1 MASKIN
7 SILIVKPG
15 AMGDLLH
22 LTPAI
27 RALKERFPQARIS
40 ILVGSLMSASLFE
53 NNPLVHDTVIF
64 DKRGEHRALSRLL
77 MLWKELR
84 KRRFDLVIN
93 YQRSNLKGWFLASA
107 AFPCRV
113 LVYHRARKRGIHA
126 VVNHLEALA
135 PLGINP
141 LTEDHR
147 LVFNPGRDAER
158 YAEQLFEAS
167 GFLGK
172 TVVALNPGASFRIKC
187 WSPERL
193 AALGERLGKELGAG
207 VVIVGG
213 GGERDLAEE
222 ICSRMSQHP
231 LDLVGRTD
239 LLQLGAVLQK
249 CDLLVS
255 GDTGPMHMAT
265 AVGTPVIAL
274 FGAIDPD
281 RTGPVGE
288 GHTVIRH
295 REISCV
301 PCNARSCVNSRHL
314 ACMEEIS
321 VDEVFSAVVGMLK
334 KNGALP

>member
-1 MASKIN
+1 
-7 SILIVKPG
+7 
-15 AMGDLLH
+15 MGDLLH

-40 ILVGSLMSASLFE
+40 ILVGSRMTASLFE

-64 DKRGEHRALSRLL
+64 EKKGVHRSLSGLL
-77 MLWKELR
+77 KLWKELR

-93 YQRSNLKGWFLASA
+93 YQRSNLKGWLLASA

-113 LVYHRARKRGIHA
+113 LIYHKARKRKIHA
-126 VVNHLEALA
+126 VVNHLETLA

-141 LTEDHR
+141 LTADQR
-147 LVFNPGRDAER
+147 LEFIPGREAER

-167 GFLGK
+167 GFHGK

-187 WSPERL
+187 WSPDRL
-193 AALGERLGKELGAG
+193 AALGERLGNELGAG
-207 VVIVGG
+207 VIIVGG

-222 ICSRMSQHP
+222 ISSGMSRPP

-239 LLQLGAVLQK
+239 LLQLGAVIQK
-249 CDLLVS
+249 CALMVS

-288 GHTVIRH
+288 GHSIIRH
-295 REISCV
+295 REIACV
-301 PCNARSCVNSRHL
+301 PCNAKSCANRRHL

-321 VDEVFSAVVGMLK
+321 VDEVFRAIVELLA
-334 KNGALP
+334 KNGALPYVS

>member
-1 MASKIN
+1 MASKIT

-22 LTPAI
+22 LTPSI

-40 ILVGSLMSASLFE
+40 ILVGSLMSAALFE

-64 DKRGEHRALSRLL
+64 DKRGEHRSISSLL
-77 MLWKELR
+77 KLWKELR

-107 AFPCRV
+107 AFFCRV
-113 LVYHRARKRGIHA
+113 LIYHKARKRGIHA
-126 VVNHLEALA
+126 VVNHLETLA
-135 PLGINP
+135 PLGIDP
-141 LTEDHR
+141 LTADQR
-147 LVFNPGRDAER
+147 LEFYPGREAELN
-158 YAEQLFEAS
+158 AEQM
-167 GFLGK
+167 LGAAGLQGK
-172 TVVALNPGASFRIKC
+172 PVVALNPGASFRIKC

-193 AALGERLGKELGAG
+193 SALGERLGKELGAG

-222 ICSRMSQHP
+222 ISSALSRPP

-295 REISCV
+295 REITCV
-301 PCNARSCVNSRHL
+301 PCNAKSCANSRYL

-321 VDEVFSAVVGMLK
+321 VDEVFTAVANMLK
-334 KNGALP
+334 KTGALP

>member
-1 MASKIN
+1 MASKITR
-7 SILIVKPG
+7 ILIIKPG

-40 ILVGSLMSASLFE
+40 ILVGSRMSASLFE

-64 DKRGEHRALSRLL
+64 DKRGEHRALSSLL
-77 MLWKELR
+77 KLWKELR

-113 LVYHRARKRGIHA
+113 LIYHKAKKRGIHA

-135 PLGINP
+135 PLGIDP
-141 LTEDHR
+141 QSADHR
-147 LVFNPGRDAER
+147 LMFDPGRDAER
-158 YAEQLFEAS
+158 YAEQLFEAA
-167 GFLGK
+167 GFRGK
-172 TVVALNPGASFRIKC
+172 PVVALNPGASFRIKC
-187 WSPERL
+187 WPPQRL

-213 GGERDLAEE
+213 EGERDLAEE
-222 ICSRMSQHP
+222 ISSRMSRPP

-239 LLQLGAVLQK
+239 LFQLGAVLQR
-249 CDLLVS
+249 CGLLVS

-295 REISCV
+295 REIACV
-301 PCNARSCVNSRHL
+301 PCNAKSCANSRHL

-321 VDEVFSAVVGMLK
+321 VDEVFTAVVGMLK
-334 KNGALP
+334 RSGALP